1 MTTAEEWQYELDN
14 NIWHNRSKWFNFRSS
29 QQQKKKKN
37 HHNTYHIVKQILQIY
52 FFDVS

>member
-1 MTTAEEWQYELDN
+1 MIYGTTEANDLISEAAN
-14 NIWHNRSKWFNFRSS
+14 NK
-29 QQQKKKKN
+29 KKKKN